1 MRVTRALRPLD
12 VPSVV
17 ETRPFHSRGAR
28 WLVGPSSAI
37 THVLTVVGHIL
48 SVQHGCP
55 GLVFTISLRQDSRL
69 LLGAHSKPV
78 SKKRGVL
85 PRVGGAWMRRASLE
99 RR

>member
-1 MRVTRALRPLD
+1 MRVTCALRPLD

-37 THVLTVVGHIL
+37 THVPTLVGHIL

-55 GLVFTISLRQDSRL
+55 GLVFKISLGPDSHL
-69 LLGAHSKPV
+69 LLGAHSKPIG
-78 SKKRGVL
+78 KKRGAL
-85 PRVGGAWMRRASLE
+85 LSVGGAWMRRASLE